1 MTQRFILD
9 ENIVIYGQRETNE
22 ADERDLTCAS
32 LITRIIDICHTLV
45 LDPPLREKYL
55 QQLNRPSHQNP
66 ESGSLLL
73 RVLANAFQRGD
84 KVDFRTAARA
94 FPEEDR
100 IPQGSQDDIPIVRL
114 AVATGAT
121 LVTTDQSL
129 REDLYSCGVQDQY
142 NLRILS
148 PAQVLEAL

>member
-9 ENIVIYGQRETNE
+9 ENIVIYGQREANE
-22 ADERDLTCAS
+22 ADERDRTCAS

-45 LDPPLREKYL
+45 LDLPLWEKYL
-55 QQLNRPSHQNP
+55 RQLNRPRHQNP

-73 RVLANAFQRGD
+73 RVLDNAFRMRD

-94 FPEEDR
+94 FPEEAR
-100 IPQGSQDDIPIVRL
+100 IPQGSQDDISIVRL

-129 REDLYSCGVQDQY
+129 RDDLNSCGVQERY
-142 NLRILS
+142 NLNILS